1 MELKK
6 YNTKLYDLLQ
16 LTVNMPENQQEVLLA
31 YAQKIAN
38 KRAIERNPCLIYA
51 NYEIENEYGGGF
63 ILDINSHGAYI
74 ETNTGYEV
82 GNSII
87 LTFNNPFTCQNLSL
101 LGQITRSIGAGA
113 GIKFNNFF
121 PTEKEFNNFITEL
134 YGRRDLEIEYSSFFE
149 KLFAK
154 LNPVFG
160 QLLSL

>member
-6 YNTKLYDLLQ
+6 YNTKLYDLLH

-31 YAQKIAN
+31 YAKKIAN
-38 KRAIERNPCLIYA
+38 KRAIERYTCLIYA
-51 NYEIENEYGGGF
+51 NYEIENEYDGGF

-74 ETNTGYEV
+74 ETNTEYEV
-82 GNSII
+82 GNFII

-101 LGQITRSIGAGA
+101 LGEITRSIGAGV
-113 GIKFNNFF
+113 GIKFNSFF
-121 PTEKEFNNFITEL
+121 PTETEFNNFITEL
-134 YGRRDLEIEYSSFFE
+134 YGRRDLEIQYSSFFE

-160 QLLSL
+160 QLLSF

>member
-1 MELKK
+1 MGLEK
-6 YNTKLYDLLQ
+6 YNTKLYELLQ

-31 YAQKIAN
+31 YAQKIAD
-38 KRAIERNPCLIYA
+38 KRAIDRNQCLIYA
-51 NYEIENEYGGGF
+51 NYEIENEYDGGF

-74 ETNTGYEV
+74 ETDTEYEV

-101 LGQITRSIGAGA
+101 LGEITRSIGTGV

-121 PTEKEFNNFITEL
+121 PTEKEFNNFISEL
-134 YGRRDLEIEYSSFFE
+134 YGRRDLEIKYSSFFE
-149 KLFAK
+149 KLFAR

>member
-6 YNTKLYDLLQ
+6 YNTKLYDLLH

-31 YAQKIAN
+31 YARKIAN

-51 NYEIENEYGGGF
+51 NYEIENEYDGGF

-74 ETNTGYEV
+74 ETNTEYEL

-101 LGQITRSIGAGA
+101 LGEITRSTGAGV
-113 GIKFNNFF
+113 GIKFKYFF
-121 PTEKEFNNFITEL
+121 PTETEFNNFITEL
-134 YGRRDLEIEYSSFFE
+134 YGRRDLEIKYSSFFE

-154 LNPVFG
+154 LN
-160 QLLSL
+160 